1 MLPRSLRVLRARKFV
16 VEDALKLVESTVKW
30 RKEKGVRQ
38 MADEDPYKFLQF
50 AEDEL
55 LLFYPK
61 AYLPTGDAGGRPVY
75 VERGGIVDVE
85 ALMMLLEG
93 DMGRM
98 VDYHIWGNERRMVD
112 E

>member
-1 MLPRSLRVLRARKFV
+1 VLRARKFS
-16 VEDALKLVESTVKW
+16 VEDALRLVEATVKW
-30 RKEKGVRQ
+30 RKEKSVRA
-38 MADEDPYKFLQF
+38 MADEDPYTFLHC

-75 VERGGIVDVE
+75 VEKGGIVDVD
-85 ALMMLLEG
+85 ALMMLING
-93 DMGRM
+93 DLGRM